1 MGILKEE
8 SAQTSAELILIVG
21 GIIIIA
27 IVAAIFYKN
36 YVNGLGNEINNTDV
50 ANVTSNINGLKS
62 LFQ

>member
-21 GIIIIA
+21 GIIVIA

-50 ANVTSNINGLKS
+50 ANVNNNITDLKNE
-62 LFQ
+62 F

>member
-50 ANVTSNINGLKS
+50 ANVNNNITDLKT